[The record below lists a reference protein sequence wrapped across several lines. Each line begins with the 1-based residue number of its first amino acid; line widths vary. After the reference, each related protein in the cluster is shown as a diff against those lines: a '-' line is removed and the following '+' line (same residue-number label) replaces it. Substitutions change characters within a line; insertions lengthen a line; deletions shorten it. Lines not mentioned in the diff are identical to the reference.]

1 MARTS
6 ASARTW
12 RGSRC
17 ARCSPPC
24 WSAWTTSSW
33 PASRHGCGRTSRTA
47 SSTCRSAGGRDGPPE
62 RPAAGS
68 VRSPAASQRARDQGR
83 TSGRRCVVRQLPQF
97 TESSLVWILYAEPRA
112 VHPRRGCSARRVA
125 RLWEASMVVGS
136 AGRRVRALSLA
147 ATLVLALLVGLPGP
161 ARAAG
166 ANLVVSQVYGG
177 GGNSGAPFTNDF
189 VELLNR
195 GTTTASVAGWSI
207 QYTSATGTGNL
218 GANSAQLTELPSVS
232 LAPGQYL
239 LVEEAAPTAPA
250 GAPLPAPDATDATPI
265 SMSAT
270 GGKVALV
277 DSTTPLGCNGGST
290 PCPSTALERIVDL
303 VGYDGANFFEGSGPA
318 PAGSNTAAVV
328 RRAGGCT
335 DTDDNAADFSAGTPG
350 PRNTATAPSPC
361 PANEPV
367 VASCDGPLST
377 IQGTAAGAKVTASDA
392 DGRVV
397 SIGIDGVTPSPA
409 PGSITLGDL
418 VPAAGTGGQATANV
432 TVDASTPLG
441 GYAVRITAA
450 NDDPTPQTATCTLTV
465 NVVVPTAIHDIQGA
479 GHLSPR
485 NGQVVAGVSGIV
497 TARASNGF
505 WLQDPSPDDNP
516 ATSEGLFVFTSS
528 APTVAVGDNLV
539 VGGRVSEFRP
549 GGASGAANLTSTEV
563 TGPTVTVLSSGN
575 PAPAPT
581 VVGTGGRVQPSQAI
595 EDDATGDVETS
606 GVFDPSTDG
615 IDFYESLEGMRV
627 QLNGAVATGPRNAFG
642 EIPVVVD
649 VGDSFHGAVV
659 GVMDYSFGN
668 FKVEVTATPSV
679 TSGGLAREVTAPAGA
694 NQLAV
699 ATFNVENLDP
709 GDPQSKFDQL
719 AGLIVNNLRAPD
731 VVAVEEIQDDNGPTD
746 NGVVTA
752 GTTFAK
758 LIAAVQ
764 AAGGPT
770 YDFRQIDPVND
781 QDGGEPG
788 GNIRVGFL
796 FRTDRGLQFIDR
808 PGGTSTAA
816 TTVVGAG
823 ADTRLSFSPGRI
835 DPANS
840 AFNASRKPLAGEFTY
855 NGHHLFVIANHFN
868 SKGGDD
874 DPLFGHS
881 QPPTLVSE
889 AQRKAQATVVH
900 DFVTSL
906 ETADPDAAVV
916 VLGDLNDFEF
926 SPPLATLEAGVLHDL
941 IETLPQAERYT
952 YDFEGNSQALDH
964 ILLSDSLFAEPF
976 DYDAVHVNSEF
987 ATQASDHDPQVV
999 RITLGP
1005 LFNFSGFLQ
1014 PGDNLPVRNTRR
1026 AGLAVPVNFSLDGY
1040 KGLGIMASGYPK
1052 SQPIACDT
1060 SAPTDAVETTL
1071 PALLSVLLYVPRTDT
1086 YVYVWKT
1093 DRSWANTCR
1102 QLIVKLDDGSV
1113 HRANFQF
1120 TRR

>member
-1 MARTS
+1 MSIDRARADRGPGRLRRRQLLRGHRPRAGRQQHGRGAAPCGWLHGHRRQRGGLLRRCPRTS
-6 ASARTW
+6 QHRHRPQPVPGQPAGGGELRRPPVHHRGHGRHRQGDRLRRRRPGDLDRHRQRDALAGARLHRAGRPRPGPGDRRPGERQQRRPGAADGDLYAHRQ
-12 RGSRC
+12 RGGPHRDP
-17 ARCSPPC
+17 RHPGRQPC
-24 WSAWTTSSW
+24 LAAQR
-33 PASRHGCGRTSRTA
+33 PGGRRGLRDRHGPHHQRLLVPGPEPRRRPGHLRGTVRVQLLGPH
-47 SSTCRSAGGRDGPPE
+47 RRGGRRRG
-62 RPAAGS
+62 
-68 VRSPAASQRARDQGR
+68 
-83 TSGRRCVVRQLPQF
+83 GRRPRVRVPAGRRRRRHQPHHHRDHRAVGHRAVVRQP
-97 TESSLVWILYAEPRA
+97 AARA
-112 VHPRRGCSARRVA
+112 DRGGDRR
-125 RLWEASMVVGS
+125 
-136 AGRRVRALSLA
+136 
-147 ATLVLALLVGLPGP
+147 
-161 ARAAG
+161 ARAARG
-166 ANLVVSQVYGG
+166 GVVVRPG
-177 GGNSGAPFTNDF
+177 DF
-189 VELLNR
+189 NPERVLLDD
-195 GTTTASVAGWSI
+195 
-207 QYTSATGTGNL
+207 
-218 GANSAQLTELPSVS
+218 S
-232 LAPGQYL
+232 LAPT
-239 LVEEAAPTAPA
+239 PT
-250 GAPLPAPDATDATPI
+250 
-265 SMSAT
+265 
-270 GGKVALV
+270 
-277 DSTTPLGCNGGST
+277 
-290 PCPSTALERIVDL
+290 
-303 VGYDGANFFEGSGPA
+303 
-318 PAGSNTAAVV
+318 
-328 RRAGGCT
+328 
-335 DTDDNAADFSAGTPG
+335 
-350 PRNTATAPSPC
+350 
-361 PANEPV
+361 
-367 VASCDGPLST
+367 
-377 IQGTAAGAKVTASDA
+377 
-392 DGRVV
+392 
-397 SIGIDGVTPSPA
+397 
-409 PGSITLGDL
+409 
-418 VPAAGTGGQATANV
+418 
-432 TVDASTPLG
+432 
-441 GYAVRITAA
+441 
-450 NDDPTPQTATCTLTV
+450 
-465 NVVVPTAIHDIQGA
+465 
-479 GHLSPR
+479 
-485 NGQVVAGVSGIV
+485 
-497 TARASNGF
+497 
-505 WLQDPSPDDNP
+505 
-516 ATSEGLFVFTSS
+516 
-528 APTVAVGDNLV
+528 
-539 VGGRVSEFRP
+539 
-549 GGASGAANLTSTEV
+549 
-563 TGPTVTVLSSGN
+563 
-575 PAPAPT
+575 
-581 VVGTGGRVQPSQAI
+581 
-595 EDDATGDVETS
+595 
-606 GVFDPSTDG
+606 
-615 IDFYESLEGMRV
+615 
-627 QLNGAVATGPRNAFG
+627 
-642 EIPVVVD
+642 VD
-649 VGDSFHGAVV
+649 VGDSFPGAVV
-659 GVMDYSFGN
+659 GVLDYSFGN
-668 FKVEVTATPSV
+668 FKLEVTATPTV
-679 TSGGLAREVTAPAGA
+679 TRGGLTREVTAPTAA
-694 NQLAV
+694 NQLAL

-709 GDPQSKFDQL
+709 GDPQTKFDQL
-719 AGLIVNNLRAPD
+719 AGLIVDNLRAPD
-731 VVAVEEIQDDNGPTD
+731 LVAVEEIQDDNGPTD

-752 GTTFAK
+752 DTTFAE

-770 YDFRQIDPVND
+770 YDFCQIDPVND

-1014 PGDNLPVRNTRR
+1014 PVDNLPVRNTMR

-1071 PALLSVLLYVPRTDT
+1071 PALLSVLLYDPRTDT

>member
-1 MARTS
+1 MATGRM
-6 ASARTW
+6 
-12 RGSRC
+12 RG
-17 ARCSPPC
+17 
-24 WSAWTTSSW
+24 
-33 PASRHGCGRTSRTA
+33 
-47 SSTCRSAGGRDGPPE
+47 
-62 RPAAGS
+62 
-68 VRSPAASQRARDQGR
+68 
-83 TSGRRCVVRQLPQF
+83 VRQVPQF
-97 TESSLVWILYAEPRA
+97 TESSPVWILFAESQAGAQATGGHREDA
-112 VHPRRGCSARRVA
+112 
-125 RLWEASMVVGS
+125 MVVRS
-136 AGRRVRALSLA
+136 ASRRRAQALSLA
-147 ATLVLALLVGLPGP
+147 AALALALLVTLPGS

-166 ANLVVSQVYGG
+166 ANVAISQVYGG
-177 GGNSGAPFTNDF
+177 GGNTS
-189 VELLNR
+189 
-195 GTTTASVAGWSI
+195 ASVAGWSL

-218 GANSAQLTELPSVS
+218 GANASQLTEVPDVS

-239 LVEEAAPTAPA
+239 LVQEASNAAV
-250 GAPLPAPDATDATPI
+250 GDPLPAPDVIDGTPI

-277 DSTTPLGCNGGST
+277 EGTTTLGCNGSST

-303 VGYDGANFFEGSGPA
+303 VGYDGANFFEGTGPA
-318 PAGSNTAAVV
+318 PAGSNTAAVL

-335 DTDDNAADFSAGTPG
+335 DTDDNAADFSAGAPG
-350 PRNTATAPSPC
+350 PRNTATAPNPC
-361 PANEPV
+361 PANQPV
-367 VASCDGPLST
+367 VASCGGPLST
-377 IQGTAAGAKVTASDA
+377 IVGTAATAKVTASDA
-392 DGRVV
+392 DGRVT
-397 SIGIDGVTPSPA
+397 SIAIDSVTPSPA
-409 PGSITLGDL
+409 PGSIALGDL
-418 VPAAGTGGQATANV
+418 VPAPATGGQASANV
-432 TVDASTPLG
+432 TVDASTPVG
-441 GYAVRITAA
+441 SYAVTVSAS
-450 NDDPTPQTATCTLTV
+450 NDDPAPQTATCTLTV

-479 GHLSPR
+479 SHVSPR

-497 TARASNGF
+497 TARTTNGF
-505 WLQDPSPDDNP
+505 WFQDPSPDADP
-516 ATSEGLFVFTSS
+516 ATSEGLFVFNSS
-528 APTVAVGDNLV
+528 APTVAVGDAVV

-549 GGASGAANLTSTEV
+549 GGADGATNLTTTEI
-563 TGPTVTVLSSGN
+563 TGPSVTALSSGN
-575 PAPAPT
+575 PLPAPT
-581 VVGTGGRVQPSQAI
+581 VVGTGGRVPPGEVI
-595 EDDATGDVETS
+595 EDDATGDVETN
-606 GVFDPSTDG
+606 GAFDPATDG
-615 IDFYESLEGMRV
+615 IDFWESLEGMRV
-627 QLNGAVATGPRNAFG
+627 ELDDAVATGPRNTFG
-642 EIPVVVD
+642 EISVVGDGGANAAVRTARGGVVVRPGDFNPERVLLDDSLAPTPTVD
-649 VGDSFHGAVV
+649 VGDSFPGAVV
-659 GVMDYSFGN
+659 GVLDYSFGN
-668 FKVEVTATPSV
+668 FKLEVTATPTV
-679 TSGGLAREVTAPAGA
+679 TRGGLTREVTAPTAA
-694 NQLAV
+694 NQLAL

-709 GDPQSKFDQL
+709 GDPQTKFDQL
-719 AGLIVNNLRAPD
+719 AGLIVDNLRAPD
-731 VVAVEEIQDDNGPTD
+731 LVAVEEIQDDNGPTD

-752 GTTFAK
+752 DTTFAE

-1014 PGDNLPVRNTRR
+1014 PVDNLPVRNTMR

-1071 PALLSVLLYVPRTDT
+1071 PALLSVLLYDPRTDT

>member
-1 MARTS
+1 MVVRS
-6 ASARTW
+6 ASR
-12 RGSRC
+12 R
-17 ARCSPPC
+17 
-24 WSAWTTSSW
+24 
-33 PASRHGCGRTSRTA
+33 
-47 SSTCRSAGGRDGPPE
+47 
-62 RPAAGS
+62 
-68 VRSPAASQRARDQGR
+68 RAQ
-83 TSGRRCVVRQLPQF
+83 
-97 TESSLVWILYAEPRA
+97 
-112 VHPRRGCSARRVA
+112 
-125 RLWEASMVVGS
+125 
-136 AGRRVRALSLA
+136 ALSLA
-147 ATLVLALLVGLPGP
+147 AALALALLVTLPGS

-166 ANLVVSQVYGG
+166 ANVAISQVYGG
-177 GGNSGAPFTNDF
+177 GGNTGAPLANDF

-195 GTTTASVAGWSI
+195 GTTSASVAGWSL

-218 GANSAQLTELPSVS
+218 GANASQLTEVPDVS

-239 LVEEAAPTAPA
+239 LVQEASNAAV
-250 GAPLPAPDATDATPI
+250 GDPLPAPDVIDGTPI

-277 DSTTPLGCNGGST
+277 EGTTTLGCNGSST

-303 VGYDGANFFEGSGPA
+303 VGYDGANFFEGTGPA
-318 PAGSNTAAVV
+318 PAGSNTAAVL

-335 DTDDNAADFSAGTPG
+335 DTDDNAADFSAGAPG
-350 PRNTATAPSPC
+350 PRNTATAPNPC
-361 PANEPV
+361 PANQPV
-367 VASCDGPLST
+367 VASCGGPLST
-377 IQGTAAGAKVTASDA
+377 IVGTAATAKVTASDA
-392 DGRVV
+392 DGRVT
-397 SIGIDGVTPSPA
+397 SIAIDSVTPSPA
-409 PGSITLGDL
+409 PGSIALGDL
-418 VPAAGTGGQATANV
+418 VPAPATGGQASANV
-432 TVDASTPLG
+432 TVDASTPVG
-441 GYAVRITAA
+441 SYAVTVSAS
-450 NDDPTPQTATCTLTV
+450 NDDPAPQTATCTLTV
-465 NVVVPTAIHDIQGA
+465 NVVVPTA
-479 GHLSPR
+479 R
-485 NGQVVAGVSGIV
+485 VA
-497 TARASNGF
+497 
-505 WLQDPSPDDNP
+505 
-516 ATSEGLFVFTSS
+516 
-528 APTVAVGDNLV
+528 
-539 VGGRVSEFRP
+539 EFRP
-549 GGASGAANLTSTEV
+549 GGADGATNLTTTEI
-563 TGPTVTVLSSGN
+563 TGPSVTALSSGN
-575 PAPAPT
+575 PLPAPT
-581 VVGTGGRVQPSQAI
+581 VVGTGGRVPPGEVI
-595 EDDATGDVETS
+595 EDDATGDVETN
-606 GVFDPSTDG
+606 GAFDPATDG
-615 IDFYESLEGMRV
+615 IDFWESLEGMRV
-627 QLNGAVATGPRNAFG
+627 ELDDAVATGPRNTFG
-642 EIPVVVD
+642 EISVVGDGGANAAVRTARGGVVVRPGDFNPERVLLDDSLAPTPTVD
-649 VGDSFHGAVV
+649 VGDSFPGAVV
-659 GVMDYSFGN
+659 GVLDYSFGN
-668 FKVEVTATPSV
+668 FKLEVTATPTV
-679 TSGGLAREVTAPAGA
+679 TRGGLTREVTAPTAA
-694 NQLAV
+694 NQLAL

-709 GDPQSKFDQL
+709 GDPQTKFDQL
-719 AGLIVNNLRAPD
+719 AGLIVDNLRAPD
-731 VVAVEEIQDDNGPTD
+731 LVAVEEIQDDNGPTD

-752 GTTFAK
+752 DTTFAE

-1014 PGDNLPVRNTRR
+1014 PVDNLPVRNTMR

-1071 PALLSVLLYVPRTDT
+1071 PALLSVLLYDPRTDT

>member
-1 MARTS
+1 MVVRS
-6 ASARTW
+6 ASR
-12 RGSRC
+12 R
-17 ARCSPPC
+17 
-24 WSAWTTSSW
+24 
-33 PASRHGCGRTSRTA
+33 
-47 SSTCRSAGGRDGPPE
+47 
-62 RPAAGS
+62 
-68 VRSPAASQRARDQGR
+68 RAQ
-83 TSGRRCVVRQLPQF
+83 
-97 TESSLVWILYAEPRA
+97 
-112 VHPRRGCSARRVA
+112 
-125 RLWEASMVVGS
+125 
-136 AGRRVRALSLA
+136 ALSLA
-147 ATLVLALLVGLPGP
+147 AALALALLVTLPGS

-166 ANLVVSQVYGG
+166 ANVAISQVYGG
-177 GGNSGAPFTNDF
+177 GGNTGAPLANDF

-195 GTTTASVAGWSI
+195 GTTSASVAGWSL

-218 GANSAQLTELPSVS
+218 GANASQLTELPDVS

-239 LVEEAAPTAPA
+239 LVQEASNAAV
-250 GAPLPAPDATDATPI
+250 GDPLPAPDVIDGTPI

-277 DSTTPLGCNGGST
+277 EGTTTLGCNGSST

-303 VGYDGANFFEGSGPA
+303 VGYDGANFFEGTGPA
-318 PAGSNTAAVV
+318 PAGSNTAAVL

-335 DTDDNAADFSAGTPG
+335 DTDDNAADFSAGAPG
-350 PRNTATAPSPC
+350 PRNTATAPNPC
-361 PANEPV
+361 PANQPV
-367 VASCDGPLST
+367 VASCGGPLST
-377 IQGTAAGAKVTASDA
+377 IVGTAATAKVTASDA
-392 DGRVV
+392 DGRVT
-397 SIGIDGVTPSPA
+397 SIAIDSVTPSPA
-409 PGSITLGDL
+409 PGSIALGDL
-418 VPAAGTGGQATANV
+418 VPAPATGGQASANV
-432 TVDASTPLG
+432 TVDASTPVG
-441 GYAVRITAA
+441 SYAVTVSAS
-450 NDDPTPQTATCTLTV
+450 NDDPAPQTATCTLTV

-479 GHLSPR
+479 SHVSPR

-497 TARASNGF
+497 TARTTNGF
-505 WLQDPSPDDNP
+505 WFQDPSPDADP
-516 ATSEGLFVFTSS
+516 ATSEGLFVFNSS
-528 APTVAVGDNLV
+528 APTVAVGDAVV

-549 GGASGAANLTSTEV
+549 GGADGATNLTTTEI
-563 TGPTVTVLSSGN
+563 TGPSVTALSSGN
-575 PAPAPT
+575 PLPAPT
-581 VVGTGGRVQPSQAI
+581 VVGTGGRVPPGEVI
-595 EDDATGDVETS
+595 EDDATGDVETN
-606 GVFDPSTDG
+606 GAFDPATDG
-615 IDFYESLEGMRV
+615 IDFWESLEGMRV
-627 QLNGAVATGPRNAFG
+627 ELDDAVATGPRNTFG
-642 EIPVVVD
+642 EISVVGDGGANAAVRTARGGVVVRPGDFNPERVLLDDSLAPTPTVD
-649 VGDSFHGAVV
+649 VGDSFPGAVV
-659 GVMDYSFGN
+659 GVLDYSFGN
-668 FKVEVTATPSV
+668 FKLEVTATPTV
-679 TSGGLAREVTAPAGA
+679 TRGGLTREVTAPTAA
-694 NQLAV
+694 NQLAL

-709 GDPQSKFDQL
+709 GDPQTKFDQL
-719 AGLIVNNLRAPD
+719 AGLIVDNLRAPD
-731 VVAVEEIQDDNGPTD
+731 LVAVEEIQDDNGPTD

-752 GTTFAK
+752 DTTFAE

-1014 PGDNLPVRNTRR
+1014 PVDNLPVRNTMR

-1071 PALLSVLLYVPRTDT
+1071 PALLSVLLYDPRTDT

>member
-1 MARTS
+1 MATGRM
-6 ASARTW
+6 
-12 RGSRC
+12 RG
-17 ARCSPPC
+17 
-24 WSAWTTSSW
+24 
-33 PASRHGCGRTSRTA
+33 
-47 SSTCRSAGGRDGPPE
+47 
-62 RPAAGS
+62 
-68 VRSPAASQRARDQGR
+68 
-83 TSGRRCVVRQLPQF
+83 VRQVPQF
-97 TESSLVWILYAEPRA
+97 TESSPVWILFAESQAGAQATGGHREDA
-112 VHPRRGCSARRVA
+112 
-125 RLWEASMVVGS
+125 MVVRS
-136 AGRRVRALSLA
+136 AGRRRAQALSLA
-147 ATLVLALLVGLPGP
+147 AALALALLVTLPGS
-161 ARAAG
+161 ARAAD
-166 ANLVVSQVYGG
+166 ANVAISQVYGG
-177 GGNSGAPFTNDF
+177 GGNTGAPLANDF

-195 GTTTASVAGWSI
+195 GTTSASVAGWSL

-218 GANSAQLTELPSVS
+218 GANASQLTELPDVS

-239 LVEEAAPTAPA
+239 LVQEASNAAV
-250 GAPLPAPDATDATPI
+250 GDPLPAPDVIDGTPI

-277 DSTTPLGCNGGST
+277 EGTTTLGCNGSST

-303 VGYDGANFFEGSGPA
+303 VGYDGANFFEGTGPA
-318 PAGSNTAAVV
+318 PAGSNTAAVS
-328 RRAGGCT
+328 RRAGGCA

-465 NVVVPTAIHDIQGA
+465 NVVVPTAIYDIQGA

-581 VVGTGGRVQPSQAI
+581 VVGTGGRVPPSQAI

-615 IDFYESLEGMRV
+615 SDFYESLEGMRV
-627 QLNGAVATGPRNAFG
+627 QRNGAVATGPRNAFG
-642 EIPVVVD
+642 EIPVVGDGGDSASVRTARGGVVVRPGDFNPERIFLDDSLAPTPTVD

-668 FKVEVTATPSV
+668 FMLEVTATPTV
-679 TSGGLAREVTAPAGA
+679 ASGGLAREVTAPTGA

-746 NGVVTA
+746 NGVVSA
-752 GTTFAK
+752 GTSFAK

-796 FRTDRGLQFIDR
+796 FRTDRGLAFVDR

-874 DPLFGHS
+874 PLFGHS

-926 SPPLATLEAGVLHDL
+926 SQPLA
-941 IETLPQAERYT
+941 
-952 YDFEGNSQALDH
+952 H

-1014 PGDNLPVRNTRR
+1014 PVDNLPVRNTMR
-1026 AGLAVPVNFSLDGY
+1026 AGLAVPVNSTLDGY
-1040 KGLGIMASGYPK
+1040 KGLGIMASGYAK

-1060 SAPTDAVETTL
+1060 SAPTVAVETTL
-1071 PALLSVLLYVPRTDT
+1071 PALLSVLLYGPRTDT

>member
-1 MARTS
+1 MATGRM
-6 ASARTW
+6 
-12 RGSRC
+12 RG
-17 ARCSPPC
+17 
-24 WSAWTTSSW
+24 
-33 PASRHGCGRTSRTA
+33 
-47 SSTCRSAGGRDGPPE
+47 
-62 RPAAGS
+62 
-68 VRSPAASQRARDQGR
+68 
-83 TSGRRCVVRQLPQF
+83 VRQVPQF
-97 TESSLVWILYAEPRA
+97 TESSPVWILFAESQAGAQATGGHREDA
-112 VHPRRGCSARRVA
+112 
-125 RLWEASMVVGS
+125 MVVRS
-136 AGRRVRALSLA
+136 ASRRRAQALSLA
-147 ATLVLALLVGLPGP
+147 AALALALLVTLPGS

-166 ANLVVSQVYGG
+166 ANVAISQVYGG
-177 GGNSGAPFTNDF
+177 GGNTGAPLANDF

-195 GTTTASVAGWSI
+195 GTTSASVAGWSL

-218 GANSAQLTELPSVS
+218 GANASQLTELPDVS

-239 LVEEAAPTAPA
+239 LVQEASNAAV
-250 GAPLPAPDATDATPI
+250 GDPLPAPDVIDGTPI

-277 DSTTPLGCNGGST
+277 EGTTTLGCNGSST

-303 VGYDGANFFEGSGPA
+303 VGYDGANFFEGTGPA
-318 PAGSNTAAVV
+318 
-328 RRAGGCT
+328 
-335 DTDDNAADFSAGTPG
+335 
-350 PRNTATAPSPC
+350 
-361 PANEPV
+361 
-367 VASCDGPLST
+367 
-377 IQGTAAGAKVTASDA
+377 
-392 DGRVV
+392 
-397 SIGIDGVTPSPA
+397 
-409 PGSITLGDL
+409 
-418 VPAAGTGGQATANV
+418 
-432 TVDASTPLG
+432 
-441 GYAVRITAA
+441 
-450 NDDPTPQTATCTLTV
+450 
-465 NVVVPTAIHDIQGA
+465 
-479 GHLSPR
+479 
-485 NGQVVAGVSGIV
+485 
-497 TARASNGF
+497 
-505 WLQDPSPDDNP
+505 P
-516 ATSEGLFVFTSS
+516 ATSEGLFVFNSS
-528 APTVAVGDNLV
+528 APTVAVGDAVV

-549 GGASGAANLTSTEV
+549 GGADGATNLTTTEI
-563 TGPTVTVLSSGN
+563 TGPSATALSSGN
-575 PAPAPT
+575 PLPAPT
-581 VVGTGGRVQPSQAI
+581 VVGTGGRVPPGEVI
-595 EDDATGDVETS
+595 EDDATGDVETN
-606 GVFDPSTDG
+606 GAFDPATDG
-615 IDFYESLEGMRV
+615 IDFWESLEGMRV
-627 QLNGAVATGPRNAFG
+627 ELDDAVATGPRNTFG
-642 EIPVVVD
+642 EISVVGDGGANAAVRTARGGVVVRPGDFNPERVLLDDSLAPTPTVD
-649 VGDSFHGAVV
+649 VGDSFPGAVV
-659 GVMDYSFGN
+659 GVLDYSFGN
-668 FKVEVTATPSV
+668 FKLEVTATPTV
-679 TSGGLAREVTAPAGA
+679 TRGGLTREVTAPTAA
-694 NQLAV
+694 NQLAL

-709 GDPQSKFDQL
+709 GDPQTKFDQL
-719 AGLIVNNLRAPD
+719 AGLIVDNLRAPD
-731 VVAVEEIQDDNGPTD
+731 LVAVEEIQDDNGPTD

-752 GTTFAK
+752 DTTFAE

-835 DPANS
+835 DPANG

-868 SKGGDD
+868 SKGGD

-1014 PGDNLPVRNTRR
+1014 PVDNLPVRNTMR

-1071 PALLSVLLYVPRTDT
+1071 PALLSVLLYDPRTDT

>member
-1 MARTS
+1 
-6 ASARTW
+6 
-12 RGSRC
+12 
-17 ARCSPPC
+17 
-24 WSAWTTSSW
+24 
-33 PASRHGCGRTSRTA
+33 
-47 SSTCRSAGGRDGPPE
+47 
-62 RPAAGS
+62 
-68 VRSPAASQRARDQGR
+68 
-83 TSGRRCVVRQLPQF
+83 
-97 TESSLVWILYAEPRA
+97 
-112 VHPRRGCSARRVA
+112 
-125 RLWEASMVVGS
+125 MVVGS
-136 AGRRVRALSLA
+136 VSRRAWALSLV
-147 ATLVLALLVGLPGP
+147 ATVALAMLVSLPQA

-166 ANLVVSQVYGG
+166 ANLVISQVYGG
-177 GGNSGAPFTNDF
+177 GGNSGAPFANDF
-189 VELLNR
+189 VELENR
-195 GTTTASVAGWSI
+195 GTTSASVAGMSL

-218 GANSAQLTELPSVS
+218 GANASQLTELPDVS
-232 LAPGQYL
+232 LTPGQYL
-239 LVEEAAPTAPA
+239 LVQEDSGGAA
-250 GAPLPAPDATDATPI
+250 GAPLPAPDVTDTTPI

-270 GGKVALV
+270 GGKVALAQG
-277 DSTTPLGCNGGST
+277 TTTLGCNGGST

-303 VGYDGANFFEGSGPA
+303 VGYDGANFFEGTGPA
-318 PAGSNTAAVV
+318 PAGSNTASVL

-335 DTDDNAADFSAGTPG
+335 DTDDNAADFSAGAPG
-350 PRNTATAPSPC
+350 PRNTATAPNPC
-361 PANEPV
+361 PANQPV
-367 VASCDGPLST
+367 VASCGGPLSA
-377 IQGTAAGAKVTASDA
+377 IQGTAATAKVSAADA

-397 SIGIDGVTPSPA
+397 SIAIDDVTPSPA

-418 VPAAGTGGQATANV
+418 VQAPATGGQATANV
-432 TVDASTPLG
+432 TVDASTPVG
-441 GYAVRITAA
+441 SYAVTVTAA
-450 NDDPTPQTATCTLTV
+450 NDDPAPQSASCTLTV

-479 GHLSPR
+479 GHVSPR

-505 WLQDPSPDDNP
+505 WFQDASPDANP

-528 APTVAVGDNLV
+528 APAVAVGDAVV

-549 GGASGAANLTSTEV
+549 GGADGSTNLTTTEI
-563 TGPTVTVLSSGN
+563 TGPSVTVSSSGN
-575 PAPAPT
+575 PLPAPT
-581 VVGTGGRVQPSQAI
+581 VVGTGGRVPPGEVI

-606 GVFDPSTDG
+606 GVFDPASDG
-615 IDFYESLEGMRV
+615 IDFWESLEGMRV
-627 QLNGAVATGPRNAFG
+627 QLDDAVATGPRNAFG
-642 EIPVVVD
+642 EISVVGDNGANASVRTTRGGVVVRPGDFNPERVFLDDSLAPTPTVD
-649 VGDSFHGAVV
+649 VGDHFPGAVV
-659 GVMDYSFGN
+659 GILDYSFGN
-668 FKVEVTATPSV
+668 FKLEVTATPAV
-679 TSGGLAREVTAPAGA
+679 ASGGLAREITAPTGA

-731 VVAVEEIQDDNGPTD
+731 LVAVEEIQDDNGPTD

-770 YDFRQIDPVND
+770 YDFRSIDPVND

-796 FRTDRGLQFIDR
+796 FRTDRGLAFVDR

-868 SKGGDD
+868 SKGGDE
-874 DPLFGHS
+874 PLFGHS
-881 QPPTLVSE
+881 QPPELVTE
-889 AQRKAQATVVH
+889 VQRNQQATVVH
-900 DFVTSL
+900 DFVAGL

-926 SPPLATLEAGVLHDL
+926 SPPLATLKAGVLHDL

-964 ILLSDSLFAEPF
+964 ILLSDPLFAQPLA
-976 DYDAVHVNSEF
+976 YDAVHVNSEF
-987 ATQASDHDPQVV
+987 AAQASDHDPQVV

-1005 LFNFSGFLQ
+1005 LFDFTGFT
-1014 PGDNLPVRNTRR
+1014 PPVDNLPVRNTMR
-1026 AGLAVPVNFSLDGY
+1026 AGLGVPVKFSLHGF
-1040 KGLGIMASGYPK
+1040 KGLGVMAPGYPR
-1052 SQPIACDT
+1052 SQQITCDNG
-1060 SAPTDAVETTL
+1060 APADAVETTV
-1071 PALLSVLLYVPRTDT
+1071 PALFSVLLYDPRTDT

-1093 DRSWANTCR
+1093 ERSWANTCR

-1120 TRR
+1120 TP

>member
-1 MARTS
+1 
-6 ASARTW
+6 
-12 RGSRC
+12 
-17 ARCSPPC
+17 
-24 WSAWTTSSW
+24 
-33 PASRHGCGRTSRTA
+33 
-47 SSTCRSAGGRDGPPE
+47 
-62 RPAAGS
+62 
-68 VRSPAASQRARDQGR
+68 
-83 TSGRRCVVRQLPQF
+83 
-97 TESSLVWILYAEPRA
+97 
-112 VHPRRGCSARRVA
+112 
-125 RLWEASMVVGS
+125 MVVGS

-581 VVGTGGRVQPSQAI
+581 VVGTGGRVPPSQAI

-642 EIPVVVD
+642 EIPVVGDGGDSASVRTARGGVVVRPGDFNPERIFLDDSLAPTPTVD

-796 FRTDRGLQFIDR
+796 FRTDRGLAFVDR

-835 DPANS
+835 DPTNT
-840 AFNASRKPLAGEFTY
+840 AFDASRKPLAGEFTY

-874 DPLFGHS
+874 PLFGHA
-881 QPPTLVSE
+881 QPPELVTE
-889 AQRKAQATVVH
+889 TQRNQQARVVH
-900 DFVTSL
+900 DFVAGL
-906 ETADPDAAVV
+906 EAADQDAAVV

-926 SPPLATLEAGVLHDL
+926 SPPLGTLQAGVLHDL
-941 IETLPQAERYT
+941 IGTLPQVERYT

-964 ILLSDSLFAEPF
+964 ILLSDSLFALPF

-987 ATQASDHDPQVV
+987 AAQASDHDPQVV
-999 RITLGP
+999 RVTLGP
-1005 LFNFSGFLQ
+1005 LFDFTGFLQ
-1014 PGDNLPVRNTRR
+1014 PVDNLPVRNLMR
-1026 AGLAVPVNFSLDGY
+1026 AGFGVPVKFSLHGF
-1040 KGLGIMASGYPK
+1040 KGLGIMAPGYPT
-1052 SQPIACDT
+1052 SQEIPRDPA
-1060 SAPTDAVETTL
+1060 APSDAVETTVAG
-1071 PALLSVLLYVPRTDT
+1071 PISALLYDARTDT
-1086 YVYVWKT
+1086 YVYVWQT
-1093 DRSWANTCR
+1093 ERSWAGTCR

-1120 TRR
+1120 TR